1 MTLTGMNN
9 TMTRPCTYTTGYPFQ
24 GIVAQPFDF
33 ITVCNNNHNNHS
45 NQCGIVSNNRE
56 NVFQLFF
63 VSRKKSKSAVERDF

>member
-33 ITVCNNNHNNHS
+33 IM
-45 NQCGIVSNNRE
+45 
-56 NVFQLFF
+56 
-63 VSRKKSKSAVERDF
+63 